1 MPAQIGVVDALHD
14 WGLNVILVPGHVT
27 RGDSNFDPHG
37 CVCHHDAG
45 GNPPGVHDRV
55 PSVIIN
61 GRSDLAGPL
70 AQFWLETDGDVHV
83 VALGRANH
91 AGAGGWRGLTQNS
104 QVWGIEANNT
114 GFAPWPDEQ
123 LEAWYKLCAALC
135 DFSNFPPAMVCGHK
149 EWAPGRKPDPHTLNM
164 DAFRRNV
171 INATKGDDFLSAAE
185 VNQLQETIV
194 TQSDQVELT
203 IRNVGTKDRAQM
215 KKQAD
220 RVIAENKK
228 NTDRLIAA
236 LTANS

>member
-1 MPAQIGVVDALHD
+1 MPAQLHVVEALRD
-14 WGLNVILVPGHVT
+14 WGLKTVLVPGHIT
-27 RGDSNFDPHG
+27 RGDSDFNPRG
-37 CVCHHDAG
+37 VVCHHDAG

-61 GRSDLAGPL
+61 GRPDLAGPL

-91 AGAGGWRGLTQNS
+91 AGAGSWRGLSQNS

-135 DFSNFPPAMVCGHK
+135 DFSDFEPAMVCGHK

-164 DAFRRNV
+164 DTFRNNV
-171 INATKGDDFLSAAE
+171 RNATKGDDELSAEEAKMIKDAI
-185 VNQLQETIV
+185 VNQSNQQEATM
-194 TQSDQVELT
+194 
-203 IRNVGTKDRAQM
+203 RAQGEKTRQEM
-215 KKQAD
+215 KDQ
-220 RVIAENKK
+220 
-228 NTDRLIAA
+228 TDRLIAA
-236 LTANS
+236 FTASNEPG